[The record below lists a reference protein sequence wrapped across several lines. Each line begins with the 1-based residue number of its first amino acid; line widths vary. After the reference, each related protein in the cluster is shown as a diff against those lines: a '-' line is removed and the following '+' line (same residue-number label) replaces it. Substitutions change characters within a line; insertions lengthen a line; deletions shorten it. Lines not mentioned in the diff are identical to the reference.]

1 MIKVNI
7 LSVHSRIPNF
17 STYPIRYNKQR
28 LKTLGFDVRI
38 IFRSVPEN
46 MTCDILCLNSKYFT
60 KWWERPEE
68 VFEYIQTARQYCNKI
83 VWMDDSDSTGVTH
96 FELLPVIDFYLKKQ
110 LLRDKTL
117 YARPLYGDRIF
128 TDFYHREFD
137 VADDSIYQSKLLD
150 LKYLHK
156 VQLSWHIGLGNMV
169 GDIMTYPKVMGPFK
183 ALFPASYK
191 MRLFS
196 PKRERDIDVM
206 GRGRRDY
213 ERNTVMF
220 HRKQIGALLDKL
232 GHLNIAVNGHVPVRQ
247 YKREIA
253 GAKLVVSPFGWGEIG
268 VRDFEAFIY
277 GAALVKPDMS
287 HLETWPDIFIPGI
300 TYQPISWNFEKL
312 EDVLDHLLEHPEE
325 RLKLA
330 LAGQNAYRNMISR
343 EGMEAFCQWFIQQI
357 SDMPIPNNRHPS
369 IDKRR
374 TNKAEKAAVV

>member
-1 MIKVNI
+1 
-7 LSVHSRIPNF
+7 
-17 STYPIRYNKQR
+17 
-28 LKTLGFDVRI
+28 
-38 IFRSVPEN
+38 
-46 MTCDILCLNSKYFT
+46 
-60 KWWERPEE
+60 
-68 VFEYIQTARQYCNKI
+68 
-83 VWMDDSDSTGVTH
+83 MDDSDSTGVTH
-96 FELLPVIDFYLKKQ
+96 FELLPVIDLYLKKQ

-169 GDIMTYPKVMGPFK
+169 GDIVTCPKVMGPFK

-206 GRGRRDY
+206 GRGRRYY

-232 GHLNIAVNGHVPVRQ
+232 AHLNIAVNGHVPVRQ

-253 GAKLVVSPFGWGEIG
+253 RAKLVVSPFGWGEIG

-277 GAALVKPDMS
+277 GTALVKPDMS
-287 HLETWPDIFIPGI
+287 HMETWPEIFKTGE
-300 TYQPISWNFEKL
+300 TYMPFKWNFKDL
-312 EDVLDHLLEHPEE
+312 PDCIFNLLDDSKKRHE
-325 RLKLA
+325 LA
-330 LAGQNAYRNMISR
+330 LAGQNAYRKSISYQ
-343 EGMEAFCQWFIQQI
+343 GMEKFCDWFIQQI
-357 SDMPIPNNRHPS
+357 SL
-369 IDKRR
+369 
-374 TNKAEKAAVV
+374 